1 MTSRRQFIQIVPFAS
16 AALLASRSVFA
27 ADLPML
33 DEKDP
38 QAAALGYVADAAKAD
53 KAKFKNF
60 AAGQNCV
67 TCQLFQAKPGEAA
80 GPCPLFVG
88 KNVTAKGW
96 CSAFAKKT

>member
-16 AALLASRSVFA
+16 AALLASRTAFA
-27 ADLPML
+27 ADPPLV

-60 AAGQNCV
+60 AAGQNCS
-67 TCQLFQAKPGEAA
+67 TCQLFQGKAGAAA
-80 GPCPLFVG
+80 GPCPLFAG
-88 KNVTAKGW
+88 KSVTAKGW
-96 CSAFAKKT
+96 CSAWAKKA